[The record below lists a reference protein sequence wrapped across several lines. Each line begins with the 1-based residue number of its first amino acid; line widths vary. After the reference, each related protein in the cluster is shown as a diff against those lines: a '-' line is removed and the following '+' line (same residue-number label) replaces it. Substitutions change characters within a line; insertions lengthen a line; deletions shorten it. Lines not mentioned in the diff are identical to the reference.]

1 MDRIYKYKPDASYK
15 PNGGTYLQLIT
26 AKDLYIQNITVAEN
40 DGHSDS
46 FQVKFPNVFT
56 NYPLGAVRVED
67 QRFKDWDHYKFTI
80 WQSQLNFAVF
90 CASSACGVSVEHLN
104 AKEPMIRSI
113 YRFHVY
119 YHIRRIL
126 KILEIPLPYE
136 NSFNQ
141 YNNPYNREKFTGICS
156 EYGVSNDLTKW
167 RNQKYFSTWQSRAW
181 ETGKP
186 GMSYIN
192 ENSFSRWIIEKSDGL
207 TTLGLQKLSESV
219 RDYAYLILMSQTSTR
234 GPIVG
239 HEARNLDAQRT
250 FLNTFEN
257 VVNRRVNIPED
268 IRRFQRTLQ
277 YARSKVD
284 YTIGEFVYMLPSD
297 MNLRI
302 GNVRNYNNKILIS
315 SPSFKI
321 GTNVKINL
329 LGSENRR
336 LNDDSEQAKLKDK
349 PGVKSKEVDNRR
361 LMVKTEPDV
370 KPKVITKP
378 NIKPNEKH
386 KQDVKPNVKFDRESN
401 QDVKEPDTNEITY
414 EEEKVALILG
424 TTAVFTV
431 WWMFK

>member
-1 MDRIYKYKPDASYK
+1 MDRIYKYNSDASYK
-15 PNGGTYLQLIT
+15 PNGGRYLQLIT
-26 AKDLYIQNITVAEN
+26 AKDLYIQNITVAEH
-40 DGHSDS
+40 DGHIDS

-56 NYPLGAVRVED
+56 NYLLGAVRVED
-67 QRFKDWDHYKFTI
+67 QKFKDWDHYKFTI
-80 WQSQLNFAVF
+80 WQLQLDFVVF

-104 AKEPMIRSI
+104 SKEPMIRSI

-119 YHIRRIL
+119 YHVRRIL

-141 YNNPYNREKFTGICS
+141 YNNPYNHEKFIGICS

-167 RNQKYFSTWQSRAW
+167 RNQKYFSTWQSRAL

-186 GMSYIN
+186 GMSYVN
-192 ENSFSRWIIEKSDGL
+192 ENSFSRWIIEKSEGL

-219 RDYAYLILMSQTSTR
+219 RDYAYLILTSQTSTR
-234 GPIVG
+234 GQIVG
-239 HEARNLDAQRT
+239 IESRNLDAQRT
-250 FLNTFEN
+250 FLTSFEN
-257 VVNRRVNIPED
+257 VANRRVNIPED
-268 IRRFQRTLQ
+268 IQRFQKTLQ

-284 YTIGEFVYMLPSD
+284 YVIGEFIYMLPSD

-302 GNVRNYNNKILIS
+302 GNIRNYNNKILIS

-321 GTNVKINL
+321 GTNVKINID
-329 LGSENRR
+329 G
-336 LNDDSEQAKLKDK
+336 EQVKLKDK
-349 PGVKSKEVDNRR
+349 PDVKPKGEGIG
-361 LMVKTEPDV
+361 KTKPDVEQKKEPDV
-370 KPKVITKP
+370 KS
-378 NIKPNEKH
+378 NI
-386 KQDVKPNVKFDRESN
+386 DVKPNINLKHGVKVIRT
-401 QDVKEPDTNEITY
+401 KPDTNKITY

>member
-1 MDRIYKYKPDASYK
+1 MDRIYKYNPDASYK

-26 AKDLYIQNITVAEN
+26 AKDLYIQNVTVAEHN
-40 DGHSDS
+40 GHSDS

-67 QRFKDWDHYKFTI
+67 QKFKDWDHYKFTI

-90 CASSACGVSVEHLN
+90 CASSACGVNVKHLN

-141 YNNPYNREKFTGICS
+141 YSNPYNHEKFIGICS
-156 EYGVSNDLTKW
+156 EYGDSNDLTKW

-192 ENSFSRWIIEKSDGL
+192 ENSFSRWIIEKSNGL

-219 RDYAYLILMSQTSTR
+219 RDYAYLILTAQASARAQ
-234 GPIVG
+234 IIG

-257 VVNRRVNIPED
+257 IVNRRVNIPED
-268 IRRFQRTLQ
+268 IRRFQKTLQ

-284 YTIGEFVYMLPSD
+284 YAVAEYVYLLPSD

-302 GNVRNYNNKILIS
+302 GKIGSYNNKILIT

-321 GTNVKINL
+321 GTNLKIDL
-329 LGSENRR
+329 
-336 LNDDSEQAKLKDK
+336 DDELANIKIE
-349 PGVKSKEVDNRR
+349 PEVKSKEVDNRR

-370 KPKVITKP
+370 KPKVKTKP
-378 NIKPNEKH
+378 NIEPNKKH
-386 KQDVKPNVKFDRESN
+386 EQGVKPNIEFHGES
-401 QDVKEPDTNEITY
+401 KPDTSKITY
-414 EEEKVALILG
+414 EEEMVALILG
-424 TTAVFTV
+424 ITSIFTV
-431 WWMFK
+431 WWIFK

>member
-1 MDRIYKYKPDASYK
+1 MDRIYKYNSDASYK

-26 AKDLYIQNITVAEN
+26 AKDLYIQNVTVAEN

-67 QRFKDWDHYKFTI
+67 QKFKDWDHYKFTI

-141 YNNPYNREKFTGICS
+141 YNNPYNHEKFIGICS
-156 EYGVSNDLTKW
+156 EYGVSNNLTKW

-181 ETGKP
+181 ETNKP

-192 ENSFSRWIIEKSDGL
+192 ENSFSRWIIEKSEGL
-207 TTLGLQKLSESV
+207 TTLGIQKLSESV
-219 RDYAYLILMSQTSTR
+219 RDYAYLILTSQTSTR
-234 GPIVG
+234 GQIVG

-257 VVNRRVNIPED
+257 IVNRRVNIPED
-268 IRRFQRTLQ
+268 IRRFQKTLQ

-284 YTIGEFVYMLPSD
+284 YAIGEFIYMLPSD

-321 GTNVKINL
+321 GTNVKVNL
-329 LGSENRR
+329 DG
-336 LNDDSEQAKLKDK
+336 EQAKLKDK
-349 PGVKSKEVDNRR
+349 PDVKSKEVDNRR
-361 LMVKTEPDV
+361 FMVKTE
-370 KPKVITKP
+370 PKVITKP
-378 NIKPNEKH
+378 NKEH
-386 KQDVKPNVKFDRESN
+386 KQDVKPNIKSN
-401 QDVKEPDTNEITY
+401 KELKHDTNKITY

-424 TTAVFTV
+424 STAVFTV

>member
-1 MDRIYKYKPDASYK
+1 MVYNIMDRIYKYNSDASYK

-26 AKDLYIQNITVAEN
+26 AKDLYIQNVTVAEH
-40 DGHSDS
+40 DGGHSDS

-67 QRFKDWDHYKFTI
+67 QKFKDWDHYKFTI

-104 AKEPMIRSI
+104 ANEPMIRSI

-119 YHIRRIL
+119 YHKRRIL

-141 YNNPYNREKFTGICS
+141 YNNPYNHEKFIGICS

-192 ENSFSRWIIEKSDGL
+192 ENSWSRWIIQKSEGL
-207 TTLGLQKLSESV
+207 TTLGIQKLSESV
-219 RDYAYLILMSQTSTR
+219 RDYAYLILTSQTSTR

-257 VVNRRVNIPED
+257 IVNRRVNIPEG
-268 IRRFQRTLQ
+268 IRRFQKTLQ

-284 YTIGEFVYMLPSD
+284 YAIGEFIYMLPSD

-302 GNVRNYNNKILIS
+302 GNVRNYNNKIMVSKPGFNL
-315 SPSFKI
+315 
-321 GTNVKINL
+321 GTNLKINL
-329 LGSENRR
+329 DG
-336 LNDDSEQAKLKDK
+336 DDTKVAKTDK
-349 PGVKSKEVDNRR
+349 LDVKSKEVE
-361 LMVKTEPDV
+361 MIKTEPDV
-370 KPKVITKP
+370 KPKVTTKP
-378 NIKPNEKH
+378 VIKPNKEH
-386 KQDVKPNVKFDRESN
+386 KQDVKPNRPDIKQNIEISRS
-401 QDVKEPDTNEITY
+401 KPDTNKITY

-424 TTAVFTV
+424 TTAVFAV
-431 WWMFK
+431 LWMFK